1 LKNTSTTDDESPQN
15 TDSGNSSLELLAL
28 DTVSAVASLR
38 TSPLSPSHG
47 EVFGERKL
55 LNLCNRSETK
65 VASTNERKETRKMGN
80 LERKNGG
87 FISNRRMGEKPIA
100 STWPLKYRSQALM
113 IFRDDEQRSQE
124 DEMRRMYWDRRER
137 LQALVERMSKNRS

>member
-1 LKNTSTTDDESPQN
+1 
-15 TDSGNSSLELLAL
+15 
-28 DTVSAVASLR
+28 
-38 TSPLSPSHG
+38 
-47 EVFGERKL
+47 
-55 LNLCNRSETK
+55 
-65 VASTNERKETRKMGN
+65 MGN